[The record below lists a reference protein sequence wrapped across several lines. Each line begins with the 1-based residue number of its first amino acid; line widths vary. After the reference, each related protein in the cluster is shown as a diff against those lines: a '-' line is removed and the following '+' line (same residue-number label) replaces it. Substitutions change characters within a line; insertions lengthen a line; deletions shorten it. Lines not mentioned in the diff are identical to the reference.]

1 MDNKVIITIA
11 RQFGS
16 GGKTI
21 GQMLADSLGI
31 NCYERELIR
40 MASDDSGISE
50 ALFGE
55 SDEKIKTNSF
65 FKFKNIYKGQLIS
78 PESAGFTSQA
88 NLFNYQ
94 AKVIT
99 QLAEKESCVIIG
111 RCADYILKDNPN
123 VCSVFIH
130 ADKDFCRK
138 MALERVSIPEKDI
151 DKYIEKIDNYRGEY
165 YKAYTGNNWY
175 DLRNYDLCLDSS
187 KLGFEKCVEEIKSY
201 IDVRFS

>member
-1 MDNKVIITIA
+1 MEQNIIITIA

-21 GQMLADSLGI
+21 AQMLADSLGV

-50 ALFGE
+50 ALFGA
-55 SDEKIKTNSF
+55 SDERINTSSF
-65 FKFKNIYKGQLIS
+65 FRFKNIYKGELIT
-78 PESAGFTSQA
+78 PESAGFTKAA

-94 AKVIT
+94 AKVIK
-99 QLAEKESCVIIG
+99 QLAEKESCVIVG
-111 RCADYILKDNPN
+111 RCADFVLKDYPN
-123 VCSVFIH
+123 VMSVFVH
-130 ADKDFCRK
+130 ADKEFCHK
-138 MALERVSIPEKDI
+138 MAASRVSVPEKDL
-151 DKYIEKIDNYRGEY
+151 DKYIEKIDKYRGEY
-165 YKAYTGNNWY
+165 YKTYTGRDWY

-201 IDVRFS
+201 MDVRFS